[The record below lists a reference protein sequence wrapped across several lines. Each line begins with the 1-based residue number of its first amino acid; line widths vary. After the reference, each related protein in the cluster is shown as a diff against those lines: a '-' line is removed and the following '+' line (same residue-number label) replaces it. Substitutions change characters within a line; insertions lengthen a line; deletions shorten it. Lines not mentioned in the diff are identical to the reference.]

1 MGWACIWPSG
11 IHSKERRSKIRR
23 SPDCQQA
30 RRKRR
35 AALRTANSPDGS
47 GEPRSGLPTVQTEA
61 ESRAPDCRQSR
72 RNKIAPRRFADEPGE
87 ERSPLFLSHPAR
99 REQDFHYSSFIRT
112 DGKPESAILAV
123 PELSAKK
130 NAPFLQFPDCRERR
144 IALFLVADEPDGR
157 RIVRFLTKLIPDSL
171 GNSHFILTFAA
182 VLSGKCSQGKEP
194 HYVHSIYRNYSFS
207 KIGKILIVVE

>member
-123 PELSAKK
+123 PGLPGKK
-130 NAPFLQFPDCRERR
+130 NRTILGCRQARR
-144 IALFLVADEPDGR
+144 KKNSA
-157 RIVRFLTKLIPDSL
+157 IPDKT
-171 GNSHFILTFAA
+171 HPRF
-182 VLSGKCSQGKEP
+182 
-194 HYVHSIYRNYSFS
+194 
-207 KIGKILIVVE
+207 IGKFPFHPYLCSGSFGKVFSGEGTTLCA

>member
-72 RNKIAPRRFADEPGE
+72 RKRRAALRIADSPDETRSRRAALPTSQEKKDRPYSCLIRPAGNKIFTILP
-87 ERSPLFLSHPAR
+87 
-99 REQDFHYSSFIRT
+99 SSGLTASRN
-112 DGKPESAILAV
+112 L
-123 PELSAKK
+123 
-130 NAPFLQFPDCRERR
+130 PFLQSPSCRQRR
-144 IALFLVADEPDGR
+144 MR
-157 RIVRFLTKLIPDSL
+157 HS
-171 GNSHFILTFAA
+171 
-182 VLSGKCSQGKEP
+182 CSSRSVGKEEL
-194 HYVHSIYRNYSFS
+194 HYSWLPTSQT
-207 KIGKILIVVE
+207 EEE